1 MTLTN
6 PTAKKKSFSIL
17 LNVNL
22 SSVQKI
28 SKIIKQSAKL
38 VINLWPEQKSLL
50 DAKPEMLLQTSDQK
64 SLFQDQQQDQTLD
77 SLEQE
82 DNPGEKEQSQQ
93 QNKEQPEQNSK

>member
-6 PTAKKKSFSIL
+6 PTTKNKSFSIL

-38 VINLWPEQKSLL
+38 LINLWPGQKSLL

-64 SLFQDQQQDQTLD
+64 SLFQDQQQEQTSD
-77 SLEQE
+77 SLEQ
-82 DNPGEKEQSQQ
+82 DNNPGEKEQSQQ
-93 QNKEQPEQNSK
+93 QEQEQPEQNSK